1 MKILHVITS
10 MNPKRGG
17 VCQVLR
23 NLNPYLI
30 EKEIHVEIVSL
41 DNEDDDFGIQDDFII
56 HKIGQG
62 KTSYQYQPRLEKWLR
77 DNALNFDC
85 IVVHGLWQYPNYA
98 LNKAI
103 RILKGQN
110 KKVPK
115 VVIMPHGMLDPY
127 FQKSP
132 ERKWKALR
140 NEIVWSLIEK
150 KCINEADII
159 FFTCDEEM
167 RLAATTFKDYKP
179 LKVANVGL
187 GIQPPPVNTDSFK
200 QAFYDKCPTIKG
212 ERYFLFLSRIDE
224 KKGVDLLIN
233 AYNKL
238 AGENSDLPN
247 LVIAGPLETDYA
259 EAMVQLASDNQ
270 KIYFVGMLKDM
281 AKWGAFYNCD
291 AYLLP
296 SHQENFGI
304 AIVEAMACR
313 KPVLITKNINIW
325 SEIIKGQGGWIA
337 DLQEK
342 NDLKNTLSEVAN
354 QSKEELLLKG
364 SNAFETYQNN
374 FKIESCANKFIK
386 TLISI

>member
-30 EKEIHVEIVSL
+30 EKGIHVEIVSL
-41 DNEDDDFGIQDDFII
+41 DNEQDDFGIQDDFII
-56 HKIGQG
+56 HKIGYG
-62 KTSYQYQPRLEKWLR
+62 KTSYQYQPKLIKWLN
-77 DNALNFDC
+77 DNVLNFDRV
-85 IVVHGLWQYPNYA
+85 IIHGLWQYPNFA
-98 LNKAI
+98 VNKTI
-103 RILKGQN
+103 RLLKKQN

-115 VVIMPHGMLDPY
+115 VIIMPHGMLDPY

-150 KCINEADII
+150 KSINQADII

-167 RLAATTFKDYKP
+167 RLAATTFQDYKP

-187 GIQPPPVNTDSFK
+187 GIQPPPDNMQSF
-200 QAFYDKCPTIKG
+200 QEAFYNKCPKIKD

-233 AYNKL
+233 AYNEL
-238 AGENSDLPN
+238 SESNSDLPN
-247 LVIAGPLETDYA
+247 LVIAGPLETEYA
-259 EAMVQLASDNQ
+259 EEMVKLASNNQ
-270 KIYFVGMLKDM
+270 KIHFAGMLKDM
-281 AKWGAFYNCD
+281 AKWGAFYNCE

-304 AIVEAMACR
+304 AIVEAMACK

-325 SEIIKGQGGWIA
+325 SEIIKGDGGWIA
-337 DLQEK
+337 NLEEK
-342 NDLKNTLSEVAN
+342 NSLKTVLLDLVNLP
-354 QSKEELLLKG
+354 KEKLLVKG

-374 FKIESCANKFIK
+374 FKIETCANNFIK

>member
-1 MKILHVITS
+1 

-30 EKEIHVEIVSL
+30 EKGIDVEIVSL
-41 DNEDDDFGIQDDFII
+41 DNNEDDFGIQDDFII
-56 HKIGQG
+56 HRIGSG
-62 KTSYQYQPRLEKWLR
+62 KTSYQYQPKLVKWLN
-77 DNALNFDC
+77 DNILRFDYV
-85 IVVHGLWQYPNYA
+85 IGHGLWQYPNYA
-98 LNKAI
+98 LNKVI
-103 RILKGQN
+103 KSLKKQN
-110 KKVPK
+110 NKVPK
-115 VVIMPHGMLDPY
+115 VIVMPHGMLDPY

-150 KCINEADII
+150 KCINQADII
-159 FFTCDEEM
+159 FFTCNEEM
-167 RLAATTFKDYKP
+167 RLAATTFTDYKP

-187 GIQPPPVNTDSFK
+187 GIQPPPDNTENFK
-200 QAFYDKCPTIKG
+200 EAFYNKCPKLKD

-233 AYNKL
+233 AYNELSEK
-238 AGENSDLPN
+238 NSDLPN
-247 LVIAGPLETDYA
+247 LVIAGPLENEYA
-259 EAMVQLASDNQ
+259 EEMVKLASNNQ
-270 KIYFVGMLKDM
+270 KIHFAGMLKDM
-281 AKWGAFYNCD
+281 AKWGAFYNCE

-304 AIVEAMACR
+304 AIVEAMACK

-325 SEIIKGQGGWIA
+325 SEIIKGDGGWIA
-337 DLQEK
+337 NLEEK
-342 NDLKNTLSEVAN
+342 NSLKNVLSDLLN
-354 QSKEELLLKG
+354 HPKEELLVKG

-374 FKIESCANKFIK
+374 FKIETCANNFIK